1 MIFDRIAILDWS
13 AANRPRRGKDS
24 IWLGHDSA
32 PPENLP
38 TRATAFDRLTALVED
53 ALTRNQRLLIG
64 ADFAFGYPRGF
75 ARALTGQDNA
85 LALWQQLAD
94 RLQDDARNRSNRL
107 EVAAEINRGLPGL
120 GPFWFNPTKTDL
132 PGLPRKG
139 TARHGHGFTDLRG
152 TDRTRGAQ
160 SVWKLGGAGA
170 VGSQVLTGLPVLWR
184 LRAAFPGR
192 IAAWP
197 FEPPAPVTLAEVFPS
212 LLAAPV
218 RAATAAGP
226 VRDAVQVTLLARA
239 LATLDHQGALA
250 PLLVPPPAPKDEGW
264 ILGLGAEAALNAACP
279 PASWR

>member
-120 GPFWFNPTKTDL
+120 GPFWFNP
-132 PGLPRKG
+132 
-139 TARHGHGFTDLRG
+139 
-152 TDRTRGAQ
+152 
-160 SVWKLGGAGA
+160 
-170 VGSQVLTGLPVLWR
+170 
-184 LRAAFPGR
+184 
-192 IAAWP
+192 
-197 FEPPAPVTLAEVFPS
+197 
-212 LLAAPV
+212 
-218 RAATAAGP
+218 
-226 VRDAVQVTLLARA
+226 
-239 LATLDHQGALA
+239 
-250 PLLVPPPAPKDEGW
+250 
-264 ILGLGAEAALNAACP
+264 
-279 PASWR
+279 